1 MKKGLASVEQH
12 IRREFERV
20 RIIEHIV
27 TKEAEGQTPQVERI
41 AFTLER
47 RAESIV
53 RRVPVTLIHRGE
65 HEGPWDVCPP
75 RMSNQNDLDALFNEA
90 LKSLGYGPSR

>member
-47 RAESIV
+47 RAQSPSDFDSS
-53 RRVPVTLIHRGE
+53 RRTR
-65 HEGPWDVCPP
+65 
-75 RMSNQNDLDALFNEA
+75 R
-90 LKSLGYGPSR
+90 SLGCLSATNVKPERPRCALQRGAQESRLWP